1 MKKIFYAALL
11 LLTPMAFQSCD
22 NLDLAPQDYYGA
34 GNFWQNEAQVN
45 LFSIGLHNNL
55 REALVSQNM
64 EYGELRGATTTLGMT
79 IEGTQTRYGS
89 YVQNQ
94 ISEDTPLKSDWG
106 GFYGKLLQVNHM
118 IENLE
123 NGCDFLSASKKDYYK
138 GVAYGLRAYYYFW
151 LYRSYGGVPLELTV
165 KVDKGTVSA
174 PDLYM
179 ERATAEQTLK
189 QIKEDV
195 ETSVKSFEASSDKGS
210 SKYFWNFGAS
220 LMLKADVYLWSAKA
234 TVPDAKEPHTA
245 TMSQADLNE
254 AMNALNKLD
263 GLGYALVDD
272 FASLYTNKGKKNN
285 ETILAL
291 YGDKD
296 EYTNKDYF
304 RRFFYHNNFNGNKVF
319 DEEGNELGNDPLELY
334 GEGLH
339 YEQIRESLVKSYDKT
354 DSRRAGTFLEVYN
367 ESGVFAC
374 YLKKFFGQN
383 SNGTHYFDPDVIL
396 YRYAEAVLMKAEIAN
411 AMNNDPSPYINQI
424 RQRAYGD
431 NYSSEVAYANG
442 TFAENELAI
451 LKERDKEFVGEGKR
465 WFDLLRLQDA
475 DHQPL
480 VFSKDAAYEDQ
491 GQLVPVLDKS
501 TESYKVLWPINVSL
515 MNNDPLLEQTVGY
528 PTKK

>member
-1 MKKIFYAALL
+1 M
-11 LLTPMAFQSCD
+11 
-22 NLDLAPQDYYGA
+22 
-34 GNFWQNEAQVN
+34 
-45 LFSIGLHNNL
+45 LFRS
-55 REALVSQNM
+55 
-64 EYGELRGATTTLGMT
+64 TTLGMT

-89 YVQNQ
+89 YVQNL
-94 ISEDTPLKSDWG
+94 ISEDTPLKSDWR

-195 ETSVKSFEASSDKGS
+195 ETSVKSFEATSEKNK

-263 GLGYALVDD
+263 GLGYKLEDD
-272 FASLYTNKGKKNN
+272 FASLYTSWGKDND

-291 YGDKD
+291 YG
-296 EYTNKDYF
+296 EI
-304 RRFFYHNNFNGNKVF
+304 G
-319 DEEGNELGNDPLELY
+319 
-334 GEGLH
+334 
-339 YEQIRESLVKSYDKT
+339 
-354 DSRRAGTFLEVYN
+354 RAHV
-367 ESGVFAC
+367 
-374 YLKKFFGQN
+374 
-383 SNGTHYFDPDVIL
+383 
-396 YRYAEAVLMKAEIAN
+396 
-411 AMNNDPSPYINQI
+411 
-424 RQRAYGD
+424 
-431 NYSSEVAYANG
+431 
-442 TFAENELAI
+442 
-451 LKERDKEFVGEGKR
+451 
-465 WFDLLRLQDA
+465 
-475 DHQPL
+475 
-480 VFSKDAAYEDQ
+480 
-491 GQLVPVLDKS
+491 
-501 TESYKVLWPINVSL
+501 
-515 MNNDPLLEQTVGY
+515 
-528 PTKK
+528 